1 MKKIVLAI
9 VSAILLSSCENKP
22 KTNLLPE
29 NTVVINPSD
38 STHNDFSSKLRLNET
53 LKLGT
58 NYTDTVDFV
67 DFNDQGDD
75 FIFSV
80 AKNKDTIGLIYN
92 TGEVTFV
99 RGDKIAIEW
108 KMDSLRRAGDPEYLD
123 HTEFLISS
131 KVLKPLQLTNKKIKF
146 LWRKN
151 LYNEELKMEVN
162 SIVLNE
168 NYIKTITEPEKA
180 ALAYVA
186 TFIGNECEW
195 DGQVTESRSNLR
207 CRIPDALGLGYQC
220 SNPHLDL
227 LRFWFRGNKDILKE
241 LENCPTIPDGATIQN
256 TFDEINL
263 EVKGNQIIIS
273 FKVNGINMRES
284 ISYHWTEKHIYEFKG
299 NELVLLKK
307 DTSPVKKESM

>member
-1 MKKIVLAI
+1 MKKIVL
-9 VSAILLSSCENKP
+9 SILLTTLLFSCESKP
-22 KTNLLPE
+22 KTNVLPE
-29 NTVVINPSD
+29 DAIVINPSD
-38 STHNDFSSKLRLNET
+38 TLHKDLSSRLRLNET
-53 LKLGT
+53 LTLGT
-58 NYTDTVDFV
+58 TYADTVEFV
-67 DFNDQGDD
+67 GFNDQGDD

-92 TGEVTFV
+92 TGEVNLV

-108 KMDSLRRAGDPEYLD
+108 KMDSLRPAGDPEYLD
-123 HTEFLISS
+123 HTEFLIGS

-146 LWRKN
+146 LWRKD
-151 LYNEELKMEVN
+151 LYNKELKIEVN

-207 CRIPDALGLGYQC
+207 CKILDALGLGYQC

-227 LRFWFRGNKDILKE
+227 LRFWFRNDKDIIKE

-273 FKVNGINMRES
+273 FKISGMNMRES
-284 ISYHWTEKHIYEFKG
+284 ISYHWSEKHTYEFKG
-299 NELVLLKK
+299 NELQLLKK
-307 DTSPVKKESM
+307 DVSTVKKESM

>member
-1 MKKIVLAI
+1 MKKIVL
-9 VSAILLSSCENKP
+9 SILLTTLLFSCESKP
-22 KTNLLPE
+22 KTNVLLE
-29 NTVVINPSD
+29 DAIVINPSD
-38 STHNDFSSKLRLNET
+38 TLHKDLSSRLRLNET
-53 LKLGT
+53 LTLGT
-58 NYTDTVDFV
+58 TYADTVEFV
-67 DFNDQGDD
+67 GFNDQGDD

-92 TGEVTFV
+92 TGEVNLV

-108 KMDSLRRAGDPEYLD
+108 KMDSLRPAGDPEYLD
-123 HTEFLISS
+123 HTEFLIGS

-146 LWRKN
+146 LWRKD
-151 LYNEELKMEVN
+151 LYNKELKIEVN
-162 SIVLNE
+162 NIVLNE

-207 CRIPDALGLGYQC
+207 CKILDALGLGYQC

-227 LRFWFRGNKDILKE
+227 LRFWFRNDKDIIKE

-273 FKVNGINMRES
+273 FKISGMNMRES
-284 ISYHWTEKHIYEFKG
+284 ISYHWSEKHTYEFKG
-299 NELVLLKK
+299 NELQLLKK
-307 DTSPVKKESM
+307 DVSTVKKESM

>member
-1 MKKIVLAI
+1 MKKIFLSI
-9 VSAILLSSCENKP
+9 VIATLLFSCENKP
-22 KTNLLPE
+22 KTKVVPE
-29 NTVVINPSD
+29 DAIVINPSD
-38 STHNDFSSKLRLNET
+38 STHKDFSSRLRLNET
-53 LKLGT
+53 LTLGT
-58 NYTDTVDFV
+58 TYTDTVDFV
-67 DFNDQGDD
+67 GFNDQGDD

-80 AKNKDTIGLIYN
+80 AKDKDTIGLIYN

-99 RGDKIAIEW
+99 RGDRIAIEW
-108 KMDSLRRAGDPEYLD
+108 KMDSLRPAGDPDYLD
-123 HTEFLISS
+123 HTEFLIGS
-131 KVLKPLQLTNKKIKF
+131 KVLQPLQLTNKKIKF

-151 LYNEELKMEVN
+151 LYNKELKMEVN
-162 SIVLNE
+162 SIVLND

-195 DGQVTESRSNLR
+195 DGQPTESRSNLR
-207 CRIPDALGLGYQC
+207 CKILDALGLGYQC

-227 LRFWFRGNKDILKE
+227 LRFWFRNNKDILKE

-263 EVKGNQIIIS
+263 EVKGNQIIVS

-284 ISYHWTEKHIYEFKG
+284 MSWKWSEKHVYEFKA

-307 DTSPVKKESM
+307 EVSPVKKESI

>member
-1 MKKIVLAI
+1 MKKTIL
-9 VSAILLSSCENKP
+9 SILLATLLFSCESKP
-22 KTNLLPE
+22 KTNVLPE
-29 NTVVINPSD
+29 DAVVINPSD
-38 STHNDFSSKLRLNET
+38 TLHKDFSSRLRLNET
-53 LKLGT
+53 LTLGT
-58 NYTDTVDFV
+58 TYTDTVEFIG
-67 DFNDQGDD
+67 FNDQGDD

-108 KMDSLRRAGDPEYLD
+108 KMDSLRPAGDPEYLD
-123 HTEFLISS
+123 HTEFLIGS
-131 KVLKPLQLTNKKIKF
+131 KVLKPLQLTNRKIKF
-146 LWRKN
+146 LWRKD
-151 LYNEELKMEVN
+151 LYNKELKTEVN

-168 NYIKTITEPEKA
+168 NYIKTITEPEKV

-207 CRIPDALGLGYQC
+207 CKILDALGLGYQC

-227 LRFWFRGNKDILKE
+227 LRFWFRNDKDIIKE

-256 TFDEINL
+256 TFEEINL

-273 FKVNGINMRES
+273 FKVNGMNMRES
-284 ISYHWTEKHIYEFKG
+284 ISNHWSEKHVYEFKG
-299 NELVLLKK
+299 NELLLLKK
-307 DTSPVKKESM
+307 DVSAVKKESR